1 MRQVLLSG
9 RRKHMLAMPILA
21 LYPKWNLREPKP
33 LDCKSSLHQAAN
45 SAMPAAIP
53 GERSTILA
61 QHTQGDIAVVSIIG
75 SMNPV
80 TRAHI

>member
-9 RRKHMLAMPILA
+9 HRKHIGAMPILA

-53 GERSTILA
+53 GERSAILE
-61 QHTQGDIAVVSIIG
+61 QYTQENIAVASIIG